1 MVGLKDMIDTF
12 PSRLDVG
19 KHAFIATAEQI
30 IKAGGTE
37 RKARRISDLIEI
49 RENKDLQVM
58 VKIDETEMSRVIKRT
73 ENIDKIMMMA
83 IRQGTRTA
91 LLATRAY
98 VAGHKT
104 VGPLG
109 ADKYRKA
116 KLKVADSF
124 VLQGGGV
131 TGHSGQTKVRF
142 MAMTEKGIRGKG
154 KSKKY
159 GHFSMSH
166 ALNFGTFGAKGDL
179 VKDNIGWEEYFKG
192 SGKGRRKQKKLRQLG
207 GIILPLAG
215 AGGSGGFKK
224 RQKRAGESV
233 YVLPFEQTRH
243 SPRPKNIGREK
254 TKHGSKMKAMRKKA
268 MYNTGSV
275 KIRSRLG
282 GYVPIPELRW
292 LDYYADIAHAATAK
306 AAWVMGNALLKGRK
320 SNLSNAVAESHKEW
334 NSRANKAA
342 LGMYKRGMR
351 HPKANSTAW
360 EKGGFRGG
368 DAYDTKGGVF

>member
-1 MVGLKDMIDTF
+1 MVALKNMTRSF
-12 PSRLDVG
+12 PKKLDVSASSFKAAG
-19 KHAFIATAEQI
+19 NAI
-30 IKAGGTE
+30 IGAGGTQE
-37 RKARRISDLIEI
+37 KARRISNLIEL
-49 RENKDLQVM
+49 RSNRDLQIM

-73 ENIDKIMMMA
+73 ENIDKVMMMA

-98 VAGHKT
+98 VAEHKT
-104 VGPLG
+104 IGPLG
-109 ADKYRKA
+109 PDKYRKA
-116 KLKVADSF
+116 KLKTADSF

-142 MAMTEKGIRGKG
+142 MAMNEKGIRGKG

-166 ALNFGTFGAKGDL
+166 ALNFGTIGSKGDL

-207 GIILPLAG
+207 GIVLPLKG

-224 RQKRAGESV
+224 RQKRGGESV
-233 YVLPFEQTRH
+233 YILPFEKTRH
-243 SPRPKNIGREK
+243 SVRPKNTGREK
-254 TKHGSKMKAMRKKA
+254 TKRGSKLKAMRKKA
-268 MYNTGSV
+268 MFSGSV
-275 KIRSRLG
+275 KIRNRLG
-282 GYVPIPELRW
+282 GYVPIPGLGW
-292 LDYYADIAHAATAK
+292 LNYYADIAHAATAK

-334 NSRANKAA
+334 NSRANKTA

-351 HPKANSTAW
+351 HPKANSKAW

>member
-1 MVGLKDMIDTF
+1 MVGLKDMTRSF
-12 PSRLDVG
+12 PKRLPVSASSFEAAV
-19 KHAFIATAEQI
+19 KSTE
-30 IKAGGTE
+30 KLGGSE
-37 RKARRISDLIEI
+37 KKMGRISNLIEL
-49 RENKDLQVM
+49 RSNRDLQVM

-73 ENIDKIMMMA
+73 ENIDKVMMMA

-98 VAGHKT
+98 VAEHKT
-104 VGPLG
+104 IGPLG
-109 ADKYRKA
+109 PDKYRKA
-116 KLKVADSF
+116 KLKTADSF

-142 MAMTEKGIRGKG
+142 MAMNEKGIRGKG

-166 ALNFGTFGAKGDL
+166 ALNFGTIGSKGDL

-233 YVLPFEQTRH
+233 YVLPFEKTRH

-268 MYNTGSV
+268 MFGGGSL

-282 GYVPIPELRW
+282 GYVPIPGLGW

-334 NSRANKAA
+334 NSRANKTA

-360 EKGGFRGG
+360 EKSGFRGG